1 MLRPPTPSYSADV
14 KQQLLDCQ
22 EDQHHLQQQLQAF
35 QRDSS
40 RLQSNLDAAAAAK
53 QEAEAL
59 CLQLHEE
66 VGRLRGQV
74 TSMRHSASLCQ
85 SQQLE
90 LQASLSWAA
99 PIRMV

>member
-1 MLRPPTPSYSADV
+1 MRPPTPSYPTDV

-22 EDQHHLQQQLQAF
+22 EDKHHLQQQLQVY
-35 QRDSS
+35 QHDSS
-40 RLQSNLDAAAAAK
+40 SLQSSLGAATAAK
-53 QEAEAL
+53 QEAEEV

-66 VGRLRGQV
+66 VGQLRGQM

-99 PIRMV
+99 HVHMV